1 MLSALNIKE
10 LIDNNHETNINSL
23 SEQKATLSSIT
34 FFQSLKSMSTLMKQ
48 FMPAMRFGTVND
60 ISRSLV
66 KMVSTLGC
74 I

>member
-66 KMVSTLGC
+66 KMESTLVC